1 MNKIDRAKK
10 IDWAIRILWESLES
24 HIEGTHTLTTTQKR
38 YVKEV
43 GSSAFHKKCVDEYAT
58 VIKILTELY

>member
-24 HIEGTHTLTTTQKR
+24 HIKGTHTLTTTQKR
-38 YVKEV
+38 YVNEV
-43 GSSAFHKKCVDEYAT
+43 GSSAFHKKCVDEYAA